1 MIKTPEWLF
10 TESDQVGVN
19 YSDRALAEKY
29 DSRHES
35 FRDFDGEAD
44 RIYKALN
51 LSHDSII
58 LDMGCGTG
66 GISIHLA
73 RMCAHVCA
81 VDISQAMINIFHE
94 KISQMGLKNT
104 TVVCSGFLTYEHRGP
119 RLDAVISNVALHH
132 LPDFWKQVAL
142 CRFHE
147 MLKPG
152 GKLFL
157 SDVVYGFPPG
167 D

>member
-10 TESDQVGVN
+10 NESDQVGVN

-35 FRDFDGEAD
+35 FRDFDEEAD

-58 LDMGCGTG
+58 LDMGCGMG

-73 RMCAHVCA
+73 RMCTHVYA
-81 VDISQAMINIFHE
+81 VDISQAMINIFRE

-104 TVVCSGFLTYEHRGP
+104 TAVCSGFLTYEHRG
-119 RLDAVISNVALHH
+119 
-132 LPDFWKQVAL
+132 
-142 CRFHE
+142 
-147 MLKPG
+147 
-152 GKLFL
+152 
-157 SDVVYGFPPG
+157 
-167 D
+167 